1 MVVFISLETRQEPF
15 IIVCSYVVSVQFADK
30 FNATGFCP
38 VEKAAY
44 LRHHDVLHL
53 SVCRG
58 CQSDLG
64 VFNKFYFPQT
74 VLSPTR
80 CEIQETDS
88 GTSRNEIFSSG
99 CPRCNRCS
107 PVVLNA

>member
-1 MVVFISLETRQEPF
+1 MVVFISLEARQKPF
-15 IIVCSYVVSVQFADK
+15 IVVCSYVIGVQFSDK
-30 FNATGFCP
+30 FNATGFGS

-44 LRHHDVLHL
+44 LRHHNVFYLT
-53 SVCRG
+53 VCWSS
-58 CQSDLG
+58 QSDLG
-64 VFNKFYFPQT
+64 VFNKFNFSQT

-88 GTSRNEIFSSG
+88 GTSRHEVFSTG
-99 CPRCNRCS
+99 CTRCNRCS